1 MKPTFFKTPA
11 AWRKWLEQHHADRQ
25 ELWVGFYKKGTGRPS
40 ITWPESVDGALC
52 FGWIDGVRKSL
63 DGDSYVIRF
72 TPRRVTSIWSVVNI
86 RRMAELEALGL
97 VSAAGRG
104 AFERR
109 RDDRSAIYSYEQRKT
124 ASLPPAYLK
133 QLEANRPAWTFFS
146 AQPAGYKRLVAHWVV
161 SAKQPETQ
169 QRRLTRLIED
179 SAAGRRIHPLLG
191 PASAAAGKRRSR
203 PAARPAGRRRP
214 AARTA

>member
-11 AWRKWLEQHHADRQ
+11 AWRKWLEEHHADRQ

-63 DGDSYVIRF
+63 DEASYVIRF
-72 TPRRVTSIWSVVNI
+72 TPRRATSIWSVVNI
-86 RRMAELEALGL
+86 RRMAELEGLGH
-97 VSAAGRG
+97 VAEAGRR

-109 RDDRSAIYSYEQRKT
+109 RDDRSAVYSYEQRRT
-124 ASLPPAYLK
+124 ARLPTVYQK
-133 QLEANRPAWTFFS
+133 QIEANRAAWAFFS
-146 AQPAGYKRLVAHWVV
+146 AQPAGYQRMVAHWVV
-161 SAKQPETQ
+161 SAKQTETQ
-169 QRRLTRLIED
+169 QRRLARLIED

-191 PASAAAGKRRSR
+191 RASAAAGKRQAR